1 MISSDTDN
9 SEDPTNATSQTGVT
23 RSRVSLI
30 ALAVITVIVLVL
42 CWQMTEPFISALVW
56 AVALA
61 IVATRLHQRIAHHVK
76 RPNLSAG
83 LTTALLVAVLLV
95 PTIAIAPVMVD
106 KARDG
111 WEHLRSDEVRQR
123 VDDLVR
129 DRPTLARAVNWA
141 TKQMPSSEEMAKHL
155 APRLQGFLTG
165 SMWGS
170 VQLLVT
176 FFALFYLLRDR
187 ELALRYLRSILPLTP
202 RETGRIFKRVA
213 EVVRAS
219 VLGTVA
225 IAALQGLLGGLMFW
239 WLGLPAPMLWG
250 LVMFVLSILPVLGAA
265 IVWIPAAG
273 LLLLEGSWEK
283 ALILTLWGSIVVAL
297 VDNLL
302 YPVLIGRQ
310 LRLHTLPAF
319 IAIVGGLVAFGA
331 TGLVIGPLALAMGVA
346 LLEVWRGRM
355 DDQPLQAESAG
366 AAAKRN

>member
-1 MISSDTDN
+1 MDPPDPDTPADA
-9 SEDPTNATSQTGVT
+9 PPRAGLT
-23 RSRVSLI
+23 RNRVSVF
-30 ALAVITVIVLVL
+30 ALAVITLIVLLL
-42 CWQMTEPFISALVW
+42 CWRMTEPFVSALVW

-61 IVATRLHQRIAHHVK
+61 IVANGLHRRIARRMAS

-83 LTTALLVAVLLV
+83 LTTALLAAVLLV
-95 PTIAIAPVMVD
+95 PAAAVAPVMVD
-106 KARDG
+106 KAREG

-123 VDDLVR
+123 IDELVR
-129 DRPTLARAVNWA
+129 DRPTLARAVAWA
-141 TKQMPSSEEMAKHL
+141 TKQMPSSDEMAKQL

-165 SMWGS
+165 SLWGS

-187 ELALRYLRSILPLTP
+187 DLALRWLRSILPLTA
-202 RETGRIFKRVA
+202 RETSRTFKRVA

-219 VLGTVA
+219 VLGTVLM
-225 IAALQGLLGGLMFW
+225 AAAQGLLGGLMFW
-239 WLGLPAPMLWG
+239 WLGLPAPVLWG
-250 LVMFVLSILPVLGAA
+250 LVMFVLSMLPVLGAA

-283 ALILTLWGSIVVAL
+283 ALILALWGSIVVAL

-346 LLEVWRGRM
+346 LLEVWRRRL
-355 DDQPLQAESAG
+355 PAH
-366 AAAKRN
+366 

>member
-1 MISSDTDN
+1 MDRRDTATDAPDGPSDAPPQD
-9 SEDPTNATSQTGVT
+9 GLT
-23 RSRVSLI
+23 RHRVSAF
-30 ALAVITVIVLVL
+30 ALAVITLIVLVL
-42 CWQMTEPFISALVW
+42 CWRMTEPFVSALVW

-61 IVATRLHQRIAHHVK
+61 IVANGLHRRIVQRVR

-83 LTTALLVAVLLV
+83 LTTAVLAAVLLV
-95 PTIAIAPVMVD
+95 PAAAVAPVMVD

-111 WEHLRSDEVRQR
+111 WEHLRSDEVRRR
-123 VDDLVR
+123 VDDLLR
-129 DRPTLARAVNWA
+129 DRPTLARAVAWA
-141 TKQMPSSEEMAKHL
+141 TKQMPSSDEMAKQL

-187 ELALRYLRSILPLTP
+187 EPALRWLRSVLPLTA
-202 RETGRIFKRVA
+202 RETSRIFKRVA

-219 VLGTVA
+219 VLGTVLV
-225 IAALQGLLGGLMFW
+225 AAVQGLLGGLMFW

-250 LVMFVLSILPVLGAA
+250 LVMFVLAILPVLGAA

-302 YPVLIGRQ
+302 YPVLIGKQ

-331 TGLVIGPLALAMGVA
+331 TGLVIGPLALALGVA
-346 LLEVWRGRM
+346 LLEVWRRRL
-355 DDQPLQAESAG
+355 PAH
-366 AAAKRN
+366 

>member
-1 MISSDTDN
+1 MDSLDADAP
-9 SEDPTNATSQTGVT
+9 EDPADAPPRAGLT
-23 RSRVSLI
+23 RNRVSVF
-30 ALAVITVIVLVL
+30 ALAVITLIVLVL
-42 CWQMTEPFISALVW
+42 CWRMTEPFVSALVW

-61 IVATRLHQRIAHHVK
+61 IVANGLHRRIARRVR

-83 LTTALLVAVLLV
+83 LTTALLAAVLLV
-95 PTIAIAPVMVD
+95 LAAAIAPVMVE
-106 KARDG
+106 KAREG

-129 DRPTLARAVNWA
+129 DRPTLARAVAWA
-141 TKQMPSSEEMAKHL
+141 TKQMPSSDEMAKQL

-187 ELALRYLRSILPLTP
+187 ELALRWLRSVLPLTA
-202 RETGRIFKRVA
+202 RETSRIFKRVA

-219 VLGTVA
+219 VLGTVL

-302 YPVLIGRQ
+302 YPVLIGKQ

-346 LLEVWRGRM
+346 LLEVWRRRL
-355 DDQPLQAESAG
+355 PAH
-366 AAAKRN
+366 

>member
-1 MISSDTDN
+1 MNRHDADTPEDTADASS
-9 SEDPTNATSQTGVT
+9 QGGLT

-42 CWQMTEPFISALVW
+42 CWQMTEPFVSALVW
-56 AVALA
+56 AIALA
-61 IVATRLHQRIAHHVK
+61 IVATNLHQRVAKYVK
-76 RPNLSAG
+76 HPNLSAG
-83 LTTALLVAVLLV
+83 LTTALLVAVLLI
-95 PTIAIAPVMVD
+95 PTIAIAPVVID

-129 DRPTLARAVNWA
+129 DRPTLARAVTWA
-141 TKQMPSSEEMAKHL
+141 TKQMPSSDEMARHL

-187 ELALRYLRSILPLTP
+187 ELALRYLRSMLPLTP
-202 RETGRIFKRVA
+202 RETSRIFRRVA

-250 LVMFVLSILPVLGAA
+250 LVMFVLSMLPVLGAA

-283 ALILTLWGSIVVAL
+283 ALILTLWGSVVVAL

-346 LLEVWRGRM
+346 LLEVWRGRLGG
-355 DDQPLQAESAG
+355 QPRQAASAE
-366 AAAKRN
+366 APAKRS